1 MTADFNN
8 WVKVMQ
14 RFHNLD
20 FLRAFAMMMGLF
32 IHATMLF
39 TIPDLAKEFQIEN
52 ITPAEDW
59 VWYLVTFIINW
70 RMPLFFLLSGFF
82 AVLVIEKKGCS
93 YFIKDRIIRIGLTC
107 LLFSAFYDMLD
118 GRFDF
123 TTVHLWFLYELMIF
137 ALCFSLLYKTK
148 VFKDI
153 VCTTISPKI
162 FFIISLWLIATVPL
176 AHILNNSLHP
186 LALLPPETY
195 FSLKPGNLVYYFS
208 YFLLGVLLYSNQQ
221 IFSKL
226 SENKTITILGI
237 LSVLAYFAQV
247 YAVSL
252 LFSELEDI
260 INARYLKFEPI
271 LVLFFAFTKGINT
284 ILWCLFFIGLAS
296 KFIQSGSAIL
306 RWFVEL
312 SYPIYIVHVIP
323 LLIVSAGLYLNG
335 FSQIG
340 NFSLTIIIGFIVC
353 IFLYYIFIKFTP
365 LNWLINGYHKSFLQ
379 LKFKRGEK

>member
-1 MTADFNN
+1 MNI
-8 WVKVMQ
+8 K

-20 FLRAFAMMMGLF
+20 FLRALAMMMGLF
-32 IHATMLF
+32 IHAPILF
-39 TIPDLAKEFQIEN
+39 YSPLLAKEFQIEN

-59 VWYLVTFIINW
+59 VYLLMVFISNW

-93 YFIKDRIIRIGLTC
+93 YFIKDRIIRIGITC
-107 LLFSAFYDMLD
+107 LLFSTFYDMLD

-123 TTVHLWFLYELMIF
+123 TTGHLWFLYELMIF
-137 ALCFSLLYKTK
+137 VLCFSLLYETK

-153 VCTTISPKI
+153 VCRKISPKI
-162 FFIISLWLIATVPL
+162 FFIIFLWLIATVPL

-186 LALLPPETY
+186 SALEPPETY

-237 LSVLAYFAQV
+237 LSVLAYFAQF
-247 YAVSL
+247 YAGSL
-252 LFSELEDI
+252 LFSGLEDI
-260 INARYLKFEPI
+260 RDTRYTQFDPI
-271 LVLFFAFTKGINT
+271 LILLYAFTKGINT

-312 SYPIYIVHVIP
+312 SYPMYILHLIP
-323 LLIVSAGLYLNG
+323 LMIISAVLYGTGL
-335 FSQIG
+335 SQIG
-340 NFSLTIIIGFIVC
+340 NFLLTIIIGFIVC
-353 IFLYYIFIKFTP
+353 VFLYYIFIKFTP
-365 LNWLINGYHKSFLQ
+365 LNWFINGYHKSFLK
-379 LKFKRGEK
+379 LKLMKGEHNV

>member
-1 MTADFNN
+1 
-8 WVKVMQ
+8 
-14 RFHNLD
+14 
-20 FLRAFAMMMGLF
+20 MMMGLF
-32 IHATMLF
+32 IHAPILF
-39 TIPDLAKEFQIEN
+39 VTPDLAKEFQIEN
-52 ITPAEDW
+52 IAQPEGW
-59 VWYLVTFIINW
+59 LWLLLIFISNW

-93 YFIKDRIIRIGLTC
+93 YFIKDRFIRIGVTC

-123 TTVHLWFLYELMIF
+123 TTGHLWFLYKLMIF
-137 ALCFSLLYKTK
+137 VLCFSLLYETK

-153 VCTTISPKI
+153 VCRTISPKI
-162 FFIISLWLIATVPL
+162 FYIISLWLIATVPL
-176 AHILNNSLHP
+176 VHILNNSLHP
-186 LALLPPETY
+186 NALSPSETF

-208 YFLLGVLLYSNQQ
+208 YFLMGVLLYSNQQ

-237 LSVLAYFAQV
+237 LSVLAYFAQL
-247 YAVSL
+247 YAGSL
-252 LFSELEDI
+252 LFSGVEGNTLQ
-260 INARYLKFEPI
+260 KFHADVRNIQNTQFDPI
-271 LVLFFAFTKGINT
+271 LILFFAFTKGINT

-296 KFIQSGSAIL
+296 KFILSDSAIL

-312 SYPIYIVHVIP
+312 SYPIYILHLIP
-323 LLIVSAGLYLNG
+323 LLIISATLYVYGTGL
-335 FSQIG
+335 SQIG

-353 IFLYYIFIKFTP
+353 VNLYYIFIKFTP

-379 LKFKRGEK
+379 LKFKR